1 VKRFLFVIAIL
12 MVIFSFGCS
21 KQSAVINGDYTYKA
35 DFSTKKMF
43 KDVAKVDAGDTTFI
57 AGNITLAWKTKD
69 EVKGNMITVESSF
82 GEDSTWSDAKGLDVQ
97 TSGSHSE
104 EIKEAGI
111 YSYKLSLDS
120 SPMHTYKISIPSLS
134 IATPLPSDTTMNGK
148 AFAITFNKLA
158 DAEKYLVY
166 VLSYKGDSIWAV
178 EATDTTVQYAG
189 APLEFGMIYSVTVS
203 TSLVSDSLNTI
214 NVSSTNQFVIKKA
227 E

>member
-1 VKRFLFVIAIL
+1 VKRFLFAVAIL

-21 KQSAVINGDYTYKA
+21 KQAVAIDGDYTYKA

-57 AGNITLAWKTKD
+57 AGNITLTWKTKD

-82 GEDSTWSDAKGLDVQ
+82 GEDSTWSDAKGLEVQ

-104 EIKEAGI
+104 EIKEAGV

-120 SPMHTYKISIPSLS
+120 SPMHTYKMSIPSLF
-134 IATPLPSDTTMNGK
+134 IASPLPSDTTMNGK

-158 DAEKYLVY
+158 DAEKYLVF
-166 VLSYKGDSIWAV
+166 VLSYKGDSIWAL
-178 EATDTTVQYAG
+178 ETTDTTVQYAG
-189 APLEFGMIYSVTVS
+189 AALEFGMIYSVTVS
-203 TSLVSDSLNTI
+203 TSIVSDSLNTI